1 MLPGFRFLLAAIAL
15 SVALPVFGLGV
26 VSLFHAA
33 QQDFA
38 GNVAWH
44 SPPETRWT
52 KPMPTP
58 VLAMLQVDAPA
69 ARTVTSDPSSPV
81 PPVGESPVNS
91 AAAQPVVP
99 ASSGSDFAKPPA
111 QSSETQV
118 SSDPTSDRPAS
129 GPAVTPRESKA
140 DTPPLAANPAAAAA
154 TEAVQAPPAPPAETE
169 ATKPQQ
175 TAEVESTPASGTTG
189 PVSDADRPAPVAV
202 AALTPPSASLAASTL
217 VTAKAA
223 ANTKPTA
230 AQKPA
235 RAKRVVRRQRRVVH
249 ARAATPAVQPQPFQ
263 QASDPFAQPF
273 AQPAAG
279 RRLR

>member
-140 DTPPLAANPAAAAA
+140 DTPPLAANPAAAA